1 MRKDRGSAGT
11 VSRDPSGTAFAATA
25 PAGRA
30 HHDDRDIHWCMTYNE
45 RRQYRYFRMTQIVS
59 NEVVIANDFFGP
71 TLFVVGCDRI
81 DPRRDD
87 IESYVRRVLYLSTLP
102 FDGIAVRPDGTCI
115 GALGGEV
122 GWNKMGISDAALK
135 AQPAT
140 EQRRL
145 DYIEQVKAHAEGQSP
160 LLTTTLGAYGLR
172 KLNKSSD
179 TPKRKQTLASVALPV
194 FSTPSEIQTSDATLQ
209 RGAAFFRFVMVDACG

>member
-1 MRKDRGSAGT
+1 
-11 VSRDPSGTAFAATA
+11 
-25 PAGRA
+25 
-30 HHDDRDIHWCMTYNE
+30 MTYNE

-87 IESYVRRVLYLSTLP
+87 IESYVRRVWYLSTLP
-102 FDGIAVRPDGTCI
+102 FDGIAVRPNGTCI

-122 GWNKMGISDAALK
+122 GWNKMGISDATLK

-140 EQRRL
+140 EKRRL
-145 DYIEQVKAHAEGQSP
+145 DYIEQVKAHAEGRTVAALDHNLRRVWITETEQKQRY
-160 LLTTTLGAYGLR
+160 AKAEADARIRRAAGL
-172 KLNKSSD
+172 
-179 TPKRKQTLASVALPV
+179 
-194 FSTPSEIQTSDATLQ
+194 
-209 RGAAFFRFVMVDACG
+209 